1 MQKHTKIYLK
11 SMGYDQSDFI
21 QCEIIGC
28 EVAVIDVHHIDC
40 KGMGGSK
47 TKDYIENL
55 QGLCRHHHERYGD
68 KKDYTDWLRYCH
80 IKAMQERNVS
90 FNNELIQTDY
100 EKSI

>member
-1 MQKHTKIYLK
+1 MKKHTAIYLK

-28 EVAVIDVHHIDC
+28 EAAVIDVHHIDC

-68 KKDYTDWLRYCH
+68 IKQYADWLRYCH

-100 EKSI
+100 VN